1 MRCGRI
7 LTSYNHLIR
16 CQKPMAGNISLNSL
30 FREQPISLP
39 EKFEVKLTPEE
50 DQLCSL
56 LDECKSR
63 LETKDKNV
71 ECRISGGWVRD
82 KV

>member
-1 MRCGRI
+1 
-7 LTSYNHLIR
+7 
-16 CQKPMAGNISLNSL
+16 MAKNISLKSL
-30 FREQPISLP
+30 FPEQPISLP
-39 EKFEVKLTPEE
+39 EKIEVKLTAEE

-63 LETKDKNV
+63 LESKGKSV

-82 KV
+82 KA